1 MFRSCILLA
10 CALALP
16 AAAAIPEPSGLA
28 RTMRV
33 LPGEE
38 PAFALTADGVQV
50 YQCQQVPGD
59 AAAYAWFL
67 VAPDATL
74 YDGPASVARMASP
87 RHWESLYD
95 LSSVSGIPLRLQSAG
110 AENLPWELMRAVPVG
125 TSGIFAGVSSIQR
138 VNTRGGA
145 PPRDGCDATHLGDE
159 ARVAFSADYYFYKPR
174 AAG

>member
-1 MFRSCILLA
+1 
-10 CALALP
+10 
-16 AAAAIPEPSGLA
+16 
-28 RTMRV
+28 
-33 LPGEE
+33 
-38 PAFALTADGVQV
+38 
-50 YQCQQVPGD
+50 
-59 AAAYAWFL
+59 

-110 AENLPWELMRAVPVG
+110 SGNLPWELMRAVPVG
-125 TSGIFAGVSSIQR
+125 DSGIFAGVSSIQR
-138 VNTRGGA
+138 VNTEGGA